1 MLDCRH
7 CGEYLRGDVSR
18 FGSRCP
24 RCREPLY
31 ERPDGVRR
39 QRDAQESRGGTCA
52 VHPANIAV
60 GPCPRCGVFMCGLC
74 RTRWDNR
81 TLCLACVERL
91 MSGSERA
98 PEDTRTHRR
107 LALAALLLGILA
119 WALTLPVIVVR
130 GVGSVQGV
138 LVALLILAMLSLIPA
153 LLGLGQAVSAIRMR
167 GDRMVLATFG
177 LALTGS
183 QVGTVTGLLL
193 LVIWK
198 Q

>member
-7 CGEYLRGDVSR
+7 CGEYLRGDVTR

-31 ERPDGVRR
+31 ERLDAVRR
-39 QRDAQESRGGTCA
+39 QRDAHESRGGICA
-52 VHPANIAV
+52 VHPGNIAI
-60 GPCPRCGVFMCGLC
+60 GPCPRCGTFMCGLC

-91 MSGSERA
+91 MSGLERS
-98 PEDTRTHRR
+98 PEDARTHRR
-107 LALAALLLGILA
+107 LALAGLLLGILA
-119 WALTLPVIVVR
+119 WLLTLPVVVVR
-130 GVGSVQGV
+130 GVGSVREV
-138 LVALLILAMLSLIPA
+138 LIALLILAMMSLIPA
-153 LLGLGQAVSAIRMR
+153 LIGLGQAVSAIRMR
-167 GDRMVLATFG
+167 GDRMVLATFALV
-177 LALTGS
+177 LAGS